1 MQSLPAVVFFVAD
14 LSLCQKIG
22 GYGDSKVPKFT
33 EGNWS
38 QFFVTT
44 IYPLRTQQKCRCL
57 RFCNYFAATHRSR
70 VIELPNNFPYKGL

>member
-1 MQSLPAVVFFVAD
+1 MQSLPAIFFSVAH

-33 EGNWS
+33 QGNWS

-44 IYPLRTQQKCRCL
+44 KQPMFEVLELFRSYT
-57 RFCNYFAATHRSR
+57 YRSR
-70 VIELPNNFPYKGL
+70 VIELPQQFPI